1 MGRPLKIQKYS
12 TGSGNGG
19 AAVIVDS
26 AYPPFAA
33 PTSMDTATATYPT
46 GGTNPPWLGVVGG
59 TQPVTV
65 ATATYPIVKC
75 RVFVTG
81 FAEADGTII
90 RQKGSRKFLVADGT
104 SRTAL
109 VSGRAYRITVVGD
122 TDWASYGAPQTGIDP
137 ATGLPANFI
146 GQIFTATAALGNT
159 GTGRVNAVGTC
170 VLTSDLSPTAGN
182 MSISYFSGATDST
195 EIAISKLTN
204 RFLQNFAGG
213 ETGGN
218 ADTGDVWNYDQ
229 VVNNV
234 ALDANFFT
242 DEGTVAKSGA
252 EIATWGANGSE
263 QNAGGTLDLG
273 IVENYTS

>member
-1 MGRPLKIQKYS
+1 MGRPLKIQKYNTS
-12 TGSGNGG
+12 TSTP
-19 AAVIVDS
+19 VDQ
-26 AYPPFAA
+26 AYPPFAS

-46 GGTNPPWLGVVGG
+46 GGTNPLWLGVVGG
-59 TQPVTV
+59 TRGTDVST
-65 ATATYPIVKC
+65 TYPIVKC

-81 FAEADGTII
+81 FAEADGVII
-90 RQKGSRKFLVADGT
+90 RQKGSRKFMVADVT

-109 VSGRAYRITVVGD
+109 LSGYAYRITIVGD
-122 TDWASYGAPQTGIDP
+122 TDWASYGAPNAQVGT
-137 ATGLPANFI
+137 
-146 GQIFTATAALGNT
+146 IFTATAALANT

-195 EIAISKLTN
+195 EQAISKLTN
-204 RFLQNFAGG
+204 KFFQNFDGG

-218 ADTGDVWNYDQ
+218 ADTGDVWLDTQ

-234 ALDANFFT
+234 ALDANFFS

-252 EIATWGANGSE
+252 EADTWGVNGSE
-263 QNAGGTLDLG
+263 QNAGGTLSLG